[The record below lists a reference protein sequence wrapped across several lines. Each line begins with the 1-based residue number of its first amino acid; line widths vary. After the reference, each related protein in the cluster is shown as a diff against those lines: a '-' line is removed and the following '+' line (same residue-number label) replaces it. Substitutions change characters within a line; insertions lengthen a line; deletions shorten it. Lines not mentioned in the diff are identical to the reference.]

1 MPTASRAERKLRRIK
16 IDRRKAYNMLDIAL
30 GQRDNERMKS
40 FGLMEELKK
49 YVDPKTGKPYVL
61 EGVNDSKPYGSV
73 ASQLDLTPP
82 NEDNL
87 NG

>member
-49 YVDPKTGKPYVL
+49 YVDPKTGKPY
-61 EGVNDSKPYGSV
+61 ESKGEKVYGDV
-73 ASQLDLTPP
+73 AAKLDLTPP
-82 NEDNL
+82 NEDNV